1 MTLNE
6 LIKFAKVHDIDF
18 NKDIICVAQ
27 FDGEIDLDNLEQIAM
42 KETDEGNK
50 LVVIPFVYSYNVDM
64 NKEFEFCD
72 TVNSVDLSEKTNFE
86 LDGD

>member
-6 LIKFAKVHDIDF
+6 LIRFAKTHDIDF
-18 NKDIICVAQ
+18 DKDIICVAQ

-50 LVVIPFVYSYNVDM
+50 LAIIPFVYSYDADM
-64 NKEFEFCD
+64 NKELGFYD
-72 TVNSVDLSEKTNFE
+72 TVNSCKE
-86 LDGD
+86 